1 MTASQYPVSSWP
13 KGAPGELSVALIG
26 PDEKKRLAARR
37 ALSDCRCPDVVEF
50 SGYPEQ
56 LNELPRM
63 LEAGFDVIIID
74 LDAQPE
80 TALDLVESICVRC
93 DAIVMAYS
101 AGLDEGL
108 LVRCMQAGTREFL
121 TVPFKNDELKEA
133 LARARARRTKIAPV
147 RDSKLLV
154 FMGVKG
160 GVGATSIACNF
171 ALALAQDSS
180 KRTLLIDL
188 DLPLG
193 DAALNLGVTSEFST
207 ADALEEA
214 DRLDSTLLSE
224 LLAKHESGLHVL
236 AAPGQYPYEDP
247 GTDAIERLLSVVRSE
262 FDYVVVDAGS
272 RVDIADTPLH
282 HNASSI
288 YLVTQPGIPE
298 LRNANRLINQV
309 FSDQKTNVEIVLNR
323 FQSKTIGISEEQI
336 NKALTRP
343 ANWKIPNDHAAFQKM
358 QQEGS
363 SLLFSNAPIAQTIRD
378 MAQSVT
384 GQPDSSPAA
393 KNSKGFLGIFAGNS
407 KRTVPVFR
415 NTASDI

>member
-13 KGAPGELSVALIG
+13 KGAPGEHSIALIG

-37 ALSDCRCPDVVEF
+37 ALSDCRCTDVVEF
-50 SGYPEQ
+50 SDYPEQ

-63 LEAGFDVIIID
+63 LEAEFDMIIID

-80 TALDLVESICVRC
+80 TALDVIENICVRC

-121 TVPFKNDELKEA
+121 TVPFKTDELKEA
-133 LARARARRTKIAPV
+133 LARARARRTKVAPV

-171 ALALAQDSS
+171 AVALAQDRS

-207 ADALEEA
+207 ANALEEA
-214 DRLDSTLLSE
+214 DRLDSALLLE

-236 AAPGQYPYEDP
+236 AAPGQYPYADP
-247 GTDAIERLLSVVRSE
+247 GTEGIERLLSVARSE

-272 RVDIADTPLH
+272 RIDIADTSLH
-282 HNASSI
+282 HNASTI

-343 ANWKIPNDHAAFQKM
+343 AVWKIPNDHAVIQKM

-363 SLLFSNAPIAQTIRD
+363 PLVFSNAPIAQTIRD

-384 GQPDSSPAA
+384 GQPESAPAA
-393 KNSKGFLGIFAGNS
+393 KNNKGLLGIFAGNS
-407 KRTVPVFR
+407 KRAVPVFR